1 MKVRDMSLSKIR
13 RKEKKVNN
21 NSRKRQ
27 KEEKQ
32 VCEDEVESLQWY
44 CRQVTADESDVLSP
58 RNEDHGSPAEMQF
71 EVHGFTGERG
81 DPILAFSV
89 KIFQPQIQDDGI
101 YLELEI
107 MKKG

>member
-1 MKVRDMSLSKIR
+1 
-13 RKEKKVNN
+13 
-21 NSRKRQ
+21 
-27 KEEKQ
+27 
-32 VCEDEVESLQWY
+32 
-44 CRQVTADESDVLSP
+44 
-58 RNEDHGSPAEMQF
+58 MQF